1 MKAASLSA
9 RLDRM
14 PMVKAVA
21 PFAAGILAADCF
33 TLPLWFLAGAFLLS
47 GTLALLLHSQSGALV
62 MLLTAGF
69 AASQLRDTAHTLPRG
84 IYTTYE
90 LTVEGI
96 PAERGRYTSAEAT
109 AVAWR
114 DPSDGTWHAS
124 GDRIM
129 LYADSL
135 TALYPGE
142 RIRCRGSVRPFRGG
156 AESYRRLMARRGFAG
171 TLWLSER
178 TLIER
183 LPGRSSALH
192 LHAVERMQRIGMRDD
207 AGAVCRAMV
216 TGDRSGITQE
226 LRTVY
231 SRSGLSHLLAVSG
244 LHTGIVFALVNL
256 MLWWLPLLHRGH
268 LVRNLLATVCI
279 WLFVA
284 AAGFS
289 PSAVRAA
296 VMCTMLQFA
305 LASASEYVALN
316 ALAAAG
322 FGMLLWNPAW
332 LGDISFQLSFIAV
345 AAILAWGVPLCRL
358 LHTRR
363 RALNLLT
370 DALVISLVA
379 GIATAPRI
387 AHLRHSPA
395 GGTARQSRGDPRGKY
410 RRTGRHRLDDP
421 SRKLARPGLRRR
433 AFGHGRPAQHA
444 GPSCRGAPGR
454 ICRIHPRRRGD
465 GGHLPVFSA
474 HHPGCMVFRAE
485 KKRTFAGMITPG
497 EYTLLL
503 TDEVQR
509 AIAANRGRDPLE
521 VALDRNTPHA
531 RLVATQVKYLA
542 RAEAKLPSYAAA
554 QCILPPLAF
563 EQASSEACAA
573 HKRIAGGAVLDL
585 TCGLGADA
593 FFLARRFRRV
603 VTLERDQ
610 TLARIA
616 AENFRRLGATNIE
629 VVNTSAEAYLAQ
641 PGLHFDWVYADPDRR
656 SGDGRKLVRLEDCS
670 PDILSLMPLI
680 GRTSGRLC
688 VKNSPLFD
696 IGEALRLFPGARV
709 EAVSLGDECKEVVI
723 YADGTGPG
731 ITATALG
738 RGSFT
743 ATPAQAGAP
752 PHPGAFEPDRYRW
765 LVVPDV
771 ALQKARLARLHLRGK
786 ADIWSENGY
795 GFATERPE
803 GIIGKVFAIE
813 RIEPYDPRRLKRAFK
828 GRGAEL
834 MKRDFPFAAEEL
846 GRRLGVHAG
855 NDVRLAFT
863 KIGSGF
869 WVVRLE

>member
-284 AAGFS
+284 AAGF
-289 PSAVRAA
+289 
-296 VMCTMLQFA
+296 
-305 LASASEYVALN
+305 
-316 ALAAAG
+316 
-322 FGMLLWNPAW
+322 GMLLWNPAW

-379 GIATAPRI
+379 GIATAPLVSHTFGTVPLAGLLVNPVAI
-387 AHLRHSPA
+387 LVGSIVVL
-395 GGTARQSRGDPRGKY
+395 GGTVWMILPVNWLAPAFDAVLSGTAGLLN
-410 RRTGRHRLDDP
+410 T
-421 SRKLARPGLRRR
+421 LARAAAALPGGY
-433 AFGHGRPAQHA
+433 A
-444 GPSCRGAPGR
+444 
-454 ICRIHPRRRGD
+454 
-465 GGHLPVFSA
+465 
-474 HHPGCMVFRAE
+474 
-485 KKRTFAGMITPG
+485 
-497 EYTLLL
+497 EYTLGGGATAGIYLFFLL
-503 TDEVQR
+503 T
-509 AIAANRGRDPLE
+509 
-521 VALDRNTPHA
+521 
-531 RLVATQVKYLA
+531 
-542 RAEAKLPSYAAA
+542 
-554 QCILPPLAF
+554 
-563 EQASSEACAA
+563 
-573 HKRIAGGAVLDL
+573 
-585 TCGLGADA
+585 
-593 FFLARRFRRV
+593 
-603 VTLERDQ
+603 
-610 TLARIA
+610 TLAA
-616 AENFRRLGATNIE
+616 W
-629 VVNTSAEAYLAQ
+629 S
-641 PGLHFDWVYADPDRR
+641 
-656 SGDGRKLVRLEDCS
+656 
-670 PDILSLMPLI
+670 
-680 GRTSGRLC
+680 
-688 VKNSPLFD
+688 
-696 IGEALRLFPGARV
+696 
-709 EAVSLGDECKEVVI
+709 
-723 YADGTGPG
+723 
-731 ITATALG
+731 
-738 RGSFT
+738 
-743 ATPAQAGAP
+743 
-752 PHPGAFEPDRYRW
+752 FEPKKS
-765 LVVPDV
+765 V
-771 ALQKARLARLHLRGK
+771 HLP
-786 ADIWSENGY
+786 A
-795 GFATERPE
+795 
-803 GIIGKVFAIE
+803 
-813 RIEPYDPRRLKRAFK
+813 
-828 GRGAEL
+828 
-834 MKRDFPFAAEEL
+834 
-846 GRRLGVHAG
+846 
-855 NDVRLAFT
+855 
-863 KIGSGF
+863 
-869 WVVRLE
+869 

>member
-21 PFAAGILAADCF
+21 PFA
-33 TLPLWFLAGAFLLS
+33 GAILLS

-183 LPGRSSALH
+183 LPG
-192 LHAVERMQRIGMRDD
+192 
-207 AGAVCRAMV
+207 
-216 TGDRSGITQE
+216 
-226 LRTVY
+226 
-231 SRSGLSHLLAVSG
+231 

-379 GIATAPRI
+379 GIATAPLVSHTFGTVPLAGLLVNPVAI
-387 AHLRHSPA
+387 LVGSIVVL
-395 GGTARQSRGDPRGKY
+395 GGTVWMILPVNWLAPAFDAVLSGTAGLLN
-410 RRTGRHRLDDP
+410 T
-421 SRKLARPGLRRR
+421 LARAAAALPGGY
-433 AFGHGRPAQHA
+433 A
-444 GPSCRGAPGR
+444 
-454 ICRIHPRRRGD
+454 
-465 GGHLPVFSA
+465 
-474 HHPGCMVFRAE
+474 
-485 KKRTFAGMITPG
+485 
-497 EYTLLL
+497 EYTLGGGATAGIYLFFLL
-503 TDEVQR
+503 T
-509 AIAANRGRDPLE
+509 
-521 VALDRNTPHA
+521 
-531 RLVATQVKYLA
+531 
-542 RAEAKLPSYAAA
+542 
-554 QCILPPLAF
+554 
-563 EQASSEACAA
+563 
-573 HKRIAGGAVLDL
+573 
-585 TCGLGADA
+585 
-593 FFLARRFRRV
+593 
-603 VTLERDQ
+603 
-610 TLARIA
+610 TLAA
-616 AENFRRLGATNIE
+616 W
-629 VVNTSAEAYLAQ
+629 S
-641 PGLHFDWVYADPDRR
+641 
-656 SGDGRKLVRLEDCS
+656 
-670 PDILSLMPLI
+670 
-680 GRTSGRLC
+680 
-688 VKNSPLFD
+688 
-696 IGEALRLFPGARV
+696 
-709 EAVSLGDECKEVVI
+709 
-723 YADGTGPG
+723 
-731 ITATALG
+731 
-738 RGSFT
+738 
-743 ATPAQAGAP
+743 
-752 PHPGAFEPDRYRW
+752 FEPKKS
-765 LVVPDV
+765 V
-771 ALQKARLARLHLRGK
+771 HLP
-786 ADIWSENGY
+786 A
-795 GFATERPE
+795 
-803 GIIGKVFAIE
+803 
-813 RIEPYDPRRLKRAFK
+813 
-828 GRGAEL
+828 
-834 MKRDFPFAAEEL
+834 
-846 GRRLGVHAG
+846 
-855 NDVRLAFT
+855 
-863 KIGSGF
+863 
-869 WVVRLE
+869 

>member
-1 MKAASLSA
+1 M
-9 RLDRM
+9 
-14 PMVKAVA
+14 
-21 PFAAGILAADCF
+21 
-33 TLPLWFLAGAFLLS
+33 LS
-47 GTLALLLHSQSGALV
+47 GTLALLLRSQSGALV

-69 AASQLRDTAHTLPRG
+69 AASQLRDTAHTLPLG

-96 PAERGRYTSAEAT
+96 PSDRGRYTSAEAT

-114 DPSDGTWHAS
+114 DPSHGTWHAS

-192 LHAVERMQRIGMRDD
+192 LHAVERMQRIGLQGD
-207 AGAVCRAMV
+207 ASAVCRAMV

-226 LRTVY
+226 LRTAY

-284 AAGFS
+284 AVGFP

-379 GIATAPRI
+379 GIATAPLVSHTFGTVPLAGLLVNPVAI
-387 AHLRHSPA
+387 LVGSIVVL
-395 GGTARQSRGDPRGKY
+395 GGTVWMILPVNWLAPTFDAVLSGTAGLLN
-410 RRTGRHRLDDP
+410 T
-421 SRKLARPGLRRR
+421 LARAAAALPGGYAEYTLGGG
-433 AFGHGRPAQHA
+433 ATAGIYLFFCSPPWLHGLSSR
-444 GPSCRGAPGR
+444 
-454 ICRIHPRRRGD
+454 
-465 GGHLPVFSA
+465 
-474 HHPGCMVFRAE
+474 

-503 TDEVQR
+503 TDELQR

-542 RAEAKLPSYAAA
+542 RAEAKLPSYASA

-593 FFLARRFRRV
+593 FSWR
-603 VTLERDQ
+603 
-610 TLARIA
+610 
-616 AENFRRLGATNIE
+616 
-629 VVNTSAEAYLAQ
+629 
-641 PGLHFDWVYADPDRR
+641 
-656 SGDGRKLVRLEDCS
+656 
-670 PDILSLMPLI
+670 
-680 GRTSGRLC
+680 
-688 VKNSPLFD
+688 
-696 IGEALRLFPGARV
+696 
-709 EAVSLGDECKEVVI
+709 AVS
-723 YADGTGPG
+723 
-731 ITATALG
+731 
-738 RGSFT
+738 
-743 ATPAQAGAP
+743 
-752 PHPGAFEPDRYRW
+752 
-765 LVVPDV
+765 
-771 ALQKARLARLHLRGK
+771 
-786 ADIWSENGY
+786 
-795 GFATERPE
+795 
-803 GIIGKVFAIE
+803 
-813 RIEPYDPRRLKRAFK
+813 
-828 GRGAEL
+828 
-834 MKRDFPFAAEEL
+834 AA
-846 GRRLGVHAG
+846 
-855 NDVRLAFT
+855 
-863 KIGSGF
+863 
-869 WVVRLE
+869 W

>member
-47 GTLALLLHSQSGALV
+47 GTLALLLRSQSGAFV

-96 PAERGRYTSAEAT
+96 PSDRGRYTSAEAT

-114 DPSDGTWHAS
+114 DPSHGTWHAS

-135 TALYPGE
+135 TALYSGE

-192 LHAVERMQRIGMRDD
+192 LHAVERMQRIGLQSD

-370 DALVISLVA
+370 NALVISLVA
-379 GIATAPRI
+379 GIATAPLVSHTFGTVPLAGLLVNPVAI
-387 AHLRHSPA
+387 LVGSIVVL
-395 GGTARQSRGDPRGKY
+395 GGTVWMILPVDWIAPAFDAVLSGTAGLLN
-410 RRTGRHRLDDP
+410 T
-421 SRKLARPGLRRR
+421 LARAAAALPGGY
-433 AFGHGRPAQHA
+433 A
-444 GPSCRGAPGR
+444 
-454 ICRIHPRRRGD
+454 
-465 GGHLPVFSA
+465 
-474 HHPGCMVFRAE
+474 
-485 KKRTFAGMITPG
+485 
-497 EYTLLL
+497 EYTLGGGATAGIYLFFLL
-503 TDEVQR
+503 T
-509 AIAANRGRDPLE
+509 
-521 VALDRNTPHA
+521 
-531 RLVATQVKYLA
+531 
-542 RAEAKLPSYAAA
+542 
-554 QCILPPLAF
+554 
-563 EQASSEACAA
+563 
-573 HKRIAGGAVLDL
+573 
-585 TCGLGADA
+585 
-593 FFLARRFRRV
+593 
-603 VTLERDQ
+603 
-610 TLARIA
+610 TLAA
-616 AENFRRLGATNIE
+616 W
-629 VVNTSAEAYLAQ
+629 S
-641 PGLHFDWVYADPDRR
+641 
-656 SGDGRKLVRLEDCS
+656 
-670 PDILSLMPLI
+670 
-680 GRTSGRLC
+680 
-688 VKNSPLFD
+688 
-696 IGEALRLFPGARV
+696 
-709 EAVSLGDECKEVVI
+709 
-723 YADGTGPG
+723 
-731 ITATALG
+731 
-738 RGSFT
+738 
-743 ATPAQAGAP
+743 
-752 PHPGAFEPDRYRW
+752 FEPKKS
-765 LVVPDV
+765 V
-771 ALQKARLARLHLRGK
+771 HLP
-786 ADIWSENGY
+786 A
-795 GFATERPE
+795 
-803 GIIGKVFAIE
+803 
-813 RIEPYDPRRLKRAFK
+813 
-828 GRGAEL
+828 
-834 MKRDFPFAAEEL
+834 
-846 GRRLGVHAG
+846 
-855 NDVRLAFT
+855 
-863 KIGSGF
+863 
-869 WVVRLE
+869 

>member
-1 MKAASLSA
+1 
-9 RLDRM
+9 
-14 PMVKAVA
+14 
-21 PFAAGILAADCF
+21 
-33 TLPLWFLAGAFLLS
+33 
-47 GTLALLLHSQSGALV
+47 
-62 MLLTAGF
+62 MLLMAGF

-96 PAERGRYTSAEAT
+96 PSDRGRYTSAEAT

-114 DPSDGTWHAS
+114 DPSHGTWHAS

-192 LHAVERMQRIGMRDD
+192 LHAVERMQRIGLQGD
-207 AGAVCRAMV
+207 ASAVCRAMV

-226 LRTVY
+226 LRTAY

-284 AAGFS
+284 AVGFP

-379 GIATAPRI
+379 GIATAPLVSHTFGTVPLAGLLVNPVAI
-387 AHLRHSPA
+387 LVGSIVVL
-395 GGTARQSRGDPRGKY
+395 GGTVWMILPVNWLAPTFDAVLSGTAGLLN
-410 RRTGRHRLDDP
+410 T
-421 SRKLARPGLRRR
+421 LARAAAALPGGY
-433 AFGHGRPAQHA
+433 A
-444 GPSCRGAPGR
+444 
-454 ICRIHPRRRGD
+454 
-465 GGHLPVFSA
+465 
-474 HHPGCMVFRAE
+474 
-485 KKRTFAGMITPG
+485 
-497 EYTLLL
+497 EYTLGGGATAGIYLFFLL
-503 TDEVQR
+503 T
-509 AIAANRGRDPLE
+509 
-521 VALDRNTPHA
+521 
-531 RLVATQVKYLA
+531 
-542 RAEAKLPSYAAA
+542 
-554 QCILPPLAF
+554 
-563 EQASSEACAA
+563 
-573 HKRIAGGAVLDL
+573 
-585 TCGLGADA
+585 
-593 FFLARRFRRV
+593 
-603 VTLERDQ
+603 
-610 TLARIA
+610 TLAA
-616 AENFRRLGATNIE
+616 W
-629 VVNTSAEAYLAQ
+629 S
-641 PGLHFDWVYADPDRR
+641 
-656 SGDGRKLVRLEDCS
+656 
-670 PDILSLMPLI
+670 
-680 GRTSGRLC
+680 
-688 VKNSPLFD
+688 
-696 IGEALRLFPGARV
+696 
-709 EAVSLGDECKEVVI
+709 
-723 YADGTGPG
+723 
-731 ITATALG
+731 
-738 RGSFT
+738 
-743 ATPAQAGAP
+743 
-752 PHPGAFEPDRYRW
+752 FEPKKS
-765 LVVPDV
+765 V
-771 ALQKARLARLHLRGK
+771 HLP
-786 ADIWSENGY
+786 A
-795 GFATERPE
+795 
-803 GIIGKVFAIE
+803 
-813 RIEPYDPRRLKRAFK
+813 
-828 GRGAEL
+828 
-834 MKRDFPFAAEEL
+834 
-846 GRRLGVHAG
+846 
-855 NDVRLAFT
+855 
-863 KIGSGF
+863 
-869 WVVRLE
+869 

>member
-322 FGMLLWNPAW
+322 FGML
-332 LGDISFQLSFIAV
+332 
-345 AAILAWGVPLCRL
+345 
-358 LHTRR
+358 HTRR

-379 GIATAPRI
+379 GIATAPLVSHTFGTVPLAGLLVNPVAI
-387 AHLRHSPA
+387 LVGSIVVL
-395 GGTARQSRGDPRGKY
+395 GGTVWMILPVNWLAPAFDAVLSGTAGLLN
-410 RRTGRHRLDDP
+410 T
-421 SRKLARPGLRRR
+421 LARAAAALPGGY
-433 AFGHGRPAQHA
+433 A
-444 GPSCRGAPGR
+444 
-454 ICRIHPRRRGD
+454 
-465 GGHLPVFSA
+465 
-474 HHPGCMVFRAE
+474 
-485 KKRTFAGMITPG
+485 
-497 EYTLLL
+497 EYTLGGGATAGIYLFFLL
-503 TDEVQR
+503 T
-509 AIAANRGRDPLE
+509 
-521 VALDRNTPHA
+521 
-531 RLVATQVKYLA
+531 
-542 RAEAKLPSYAAA
+542 
-554 QCILPPLAF
+554 
-563 EQASSEACAA
+563 
-573 HKRIAGGAVLDL
+573 
-585 TCGLGADA
+585 
-593 FFLARRFRRV
+593 
-603 VTLERDQ
+603 
-610 TLARIA
+610 TLAA
-616 AENFRRLGATNIE
+616 W
-629 VVNTSAEAYLAQ
+629 S
-641 PGLHFDWVYADPDRR
+641 
-656 SGDGRKLVRLEDCS
+656 
-670 PDILSLMPLI
+670 
-680 GRTSGRLC
+680 
-688 VKNSPLFD
+688 
-696 IGEALRLFPGARV
+696 
-709 EAVSLGDECKEVVI
+709 
-723 YADGTGPG
+723 
-731 ITATALG
+731 
-738 RGSFT
+738 
-743 ATPAQAGAP
+743 
-752 PHPGAFEPDRYRW
+752 FEPKKS
-765 LVVPDV
+765 V
-771 ALQKARLARLHLRGK
+771 HLP
-786 ADIWSENGY
+786 A
-795 GFATERPE
+795 
-803 GIIGKVFAIE
+803 
-813 RIEPYDPRRLKRAFK
+813 
-828 GRGAEL
+828 
-834 MKRDFPFAAEEL
+834 
-846 GRRLGVHAG
+846 
-855 NDVRLAFT
+855 
-863 KIGSGF
+863 
-869 WVVRLE
+869 